1 MPGAETAV
9 GAPSNGA
16 TMPEAGAP
24 NPLGNDPVGHGHRP
38 HHHHHD
44 HHSQPKMPQ
53 AGVHGAGVAM
63 AAGRLGRDRSG
74 RHGEPQGYLI
84 DGHDMQQDTMSELVK
99 DKVLL
104 HGTLE
109 VWLKES
115 TNLPNMDMFSE
126 KFRQCF
132 SYLTICKAPCVK
144 AKTKAESHGHRPKV
158 ITSDPYAAVN
168 LAGARVARTRVIS
181 NNTNPK
187 WDEYFSIPVAHYVN
201 DVEIT
206 VKDNDMFGAQLIGSV
221 TIPVD
226 KIIHGEVVEGW
237 HDIMTPSGKVAH
249 GNAQIL
255 FKIKFTPVER
265 NPIYFGGVGDP
276 KGLHGVPN
284 TYFPCRKGCEVTMYQ
299 DAHIMDGALPEIKL
313 EGGVPFQHRKAW
325 EELCTAILEA
335 HHLVYIAG
343 WSIYTKVRFWRDTT
357 HPMPDGAELTL
368 GELLK
373 RKSAEGVRVLLLVW
387 DDKTSHQNPF
397 IKTEGVMG
405 VHDEETKS
413 FFRNSAVRCV
423 LAPRYADT
431 RLSWFRQQVVG
442 TLYTHHQKITIV
454 DSQGPGNKRKLT
466 SFIGGLDLC
475 DGRFDTP
482 SHCIFSTLNTFHKND
497 FHQPTFTLG
506 ADAGGPREPWHD
518 WHCKIDGP
526 AAYDVLTNFEQRW
539 RKATRWHDDE
549 LIQIERISWILG
561 PKAPFPPEGD
571 PKLYVT
577 KDEDPNTWYT
587 QVFRSIDSGS
597 VKGFPKT
604 VKEAEK
610 EHLVWGKSI
619 AIDISIQMAY
629 IKAIRSA
636 QHFIYIE
643 NQYFI
648 GSSYNWPDYKDAGA
662 NHLIPMELALKIA
675 SKIRE
680 GQHFAVYVTIPM
692 WPEGVPDSAAMQEIL
707 FFQTQTMKMMY
718 GVIADALKDVG
729 KLGERHPRDYLNF
742 YCLGNRETVT
752 DYEKKNPPPNP
763 PAAESKPAAV
773 QKSRRFMIYVHAKG
787 MVVDDEYIICGS
799 ANINQRSMDGSRDT
813 EIAMGAFQP
822 SFTWSKKQGHPKGQ
836 IYGYRLSLWAE
847 HLGLYQP
854 LFDEA
859 GNLECVQE
867 VNRLAQAN
875 WDQYVAEEITDMK
888 AHLMPYPINVNH
900 DGTIGPLPN
909 FETFPDVGGNIL
921 GTNQANLPDSLTT

>member
-1 MPGAETAV
+1 MTNHVSFDA
-9 GAPSNGA
+9 
-16 TMPEAGAP
+16 
-24 NPLGNDPVGHGHRP
+24 RP
-38 HHHHHD
+38 
-44 HHSQPKMPQ
+44 
-53 AGVHGAGVAM
+53 
-63 AAGRLGRDRSG
+63 GRDRSG

-397 IKTEGVMG
+397 IKT
-405 VHDEETKS
+405 
-413 FFRNSAVRCV
+413 VR
-423 LAPRYADT
+423 
-431 RLSWFRQQVVG
+431 S
-442 TLYTHHQKITIV
+442 
-454 DSQGPGNKRKLT
+454 
-466 SFIGGLDLC
+466 
-475 DGRFDTP
+475 
-482 SHCIFSTLNTFHKND
+482 
-497 FHQPTFTLG
+497 
-506 ADAGGPREPWHD
+506 
-518 WHCKIDGP
+518 
-526 AAYDVLTNFEQRW
+526 
-539 RKATRWHDDE
+539 
-549 LIQIERISWILG
+549 
-561 PKAPFPPEGD
+561 
-571 PKLYVT
+571 
-577 KDEDPNTWYT
+577 
-587 QVFRSIDSGS
+587 
-597 VKGFPKT
+597 
-604 VKEAEK
+604 
-610 EHLVWGKSI
+610 
-619 AIDISIQMAY
+619 
-629 IKAIRSA
+629 
-636 QHFIYIE
+636 
-643 NQYFI
+643 
-648 GSSYNWPDYKDAGA
+648 
-662 NHLIPMELALKIA
+662 
-675 SKIRE
+675 
-680 GQHFAVYVTIPM
+680 
-692 WPEGVPDSAAMQEIL
+692 
-707 FFQTQTMKMMY
+707 
-718 GVIADALKDVG
+718 
-729 KLGERHPRDYLNF
+729 
-742 YCLGNRETVT
+742 
-752 DYEKKNPPPNP
+752 
-763 PAAESKPAAV
+763 
-773 QKSRRFMIYVHAKG
+773 
-787 MVVDDEYIICGS
+787 
-799 ANINQRSMDGSRDT
+799 
-813 EIAMGAFQP
+813 
-822 SFTWSKKQGHPKGQ
+822 
-836 IYGYRLSLWAE
+836 
-847 HLGLYQP
+847 
-854 LFDEA
+854 
-859 GNLECVQE
+859 
-867 VNRLAQAN
+867 
-875 WDQYVAEEITDMK
+875 
-888 AHLMPYPINVNH
+888 
-900 DGTIGPLPN
+900 
-909 FETFPDVGGNIL
+909 
-921 GTNQANLPDSLTT
+921 